1 MPWNKMANLHIL
13 DSVKGSQARFPK
25 PMEGYV
31 FSQAAKGQKDIY
43 SSNTNIN
50 KAVK

>member
-13 DSVKGSQARFPK
+13 DSGKDSPARFTK
-25 PMEGYV
+25 SAEGYV
-31 FSQAAKGQKDIY
+31 FSKAGKGQKDIY
-43 SSNTNIN
+43 SSKTNIN